1 MSAIKDDNYIQISGW
16 MLNKL
21 NLKGLELM
29 LYALIHGFS
38 QDGKS
43 FFHGSLAYMEAWT
56 NSTKA
61 GVIKALKN
69 LQAAGLIDKRQAQ
82 TRGVWEC
89 QYWTTASREPQAMEK
104 RNERQEKKQ
113 EALSNPAE
121 SLERKPSGVSTEFT
135 TEQTNSGQLSLP
147 GVSTEFTGGGQLSL
161 PNKLKDNIINTT
173 SSPEPQLHEEDTRLP
188 AGAAAEAYNCIKKM
202 FLGHFPYN
210 KEFPNKII
218 LTAKEFG
225 ITAEKIPDYL
235 NFAFEQSKAKKPR
248 SLTAMFNKVAS
259 SETTM
264 QDFAFKLK
272 ESGTLVQESKRCPV
286 CGSPVQAYGVCRECG
301 FDQND
306 AMDCD
311 KVEEARRIHALPAER
326 RAELRSRLDGLEREF
341 AALDS
346 GEKKRQFSA
355 FMERRKAFLQ
365 DCGIQSANPAK
376 SGG

>member
-16 MLNKL
+16 MLTKL

-43 FFHGSLAYMEAWT
+43 FFHGSFAYMSAWT

-113 EALSNPAE
+113 EALSKPAE

-135 TEQTNSGQLSLP
+135 TEQANSGKLSLP
-147 GVSTEFTGGGQLSL
+147 GVSTEFTRGGKLSL
-161 PNKLKDNIINTT
+161 PNNLKDNITNTT
-173 SSPEPQLHEEDTRLP
+173 SSPESRLHEDDPRLP
-188 AGAAAEAYNCIKKM
+188 AGAAAEAYNCIKRL

-248 SLTAMFNKVAS
+248 SLTAMYNKVAS

-311 KVEEARRIHALPAER
+311 KVEEAQKIYALPAER

-355 FMERRKAFLQ
+355 FMERRRAFLQ

>member
-16 MLNKL
+16 MLNKTD
-21 NLKGLELM
+21 LKGLELM

-43 FFHGSLAYMEAWT
+43 FFHGSLSYMEAWT
-56 NSTKA
+56 RSSKS
-61 GVIKALKN
+61 GVLKALKN

-113 EALSNPAE
+113 EALSKPAE
-121 SLERKPSGVSTEFT
+121 SLERKPSGVSTECT
-135 TEQTNSGQLSLP
+135 TEQTNSGKLSAP
-147 GVSTEFTGGGQLSL
+147 GWPTECTGGGQLSA
-161 PNKLKDNIINTT
+161 PNKIKDNITNTT
-173 SSPEPQLHEEDTRLP
+173 SSPEPPLLEGDSRLP
-188 AGAAAEAYNCIKKM
+188 AGEAAEAYNCVKKL

-210 KEFPNKII
+210 KSFLDKTI

-248 SLTAMFNKVAS
+248 SLTAMYNTVVA

-264 QDFAFKLK
+264 QDFVFKLK
-272 ESGTLVQESKRCPV
+272 ENGTLVQESKRCPV

-311 KVEEARRIHALPAER
+311 KVEEAQRIHALPAER
-326 RAELRSRLDGLEREF
+326 RAELRHRLDGLEREF

-365 DCGIQSANPAK
+365 DFGIQSATPAK